1 MKRRRFYFRLLVGL
15 ALLPSFVTP
24 AAAERIT
31 VAAAVNVQA
40 PLERIAELFEQETG
54 HRLVLSLGATGK
66 HYAQIKRGAPF
77 EVFLAADAE
86 RPRLLEQSGSAVAGS
101 RFTYAI
107 GRLALWSP
115 QAGRVDA
122 EGAVLMRGEFRH
134 LAIANP
140 RLAPY
145 GAAARAVLQARGVW
159 EAVQAKLVL
168 GESIGQAY
176 QFVGS
181 GNAELGFVALSQIK
195 QPAGKITGSAWIVP
209 QELHPPIEQ
218 QAVLVRDTPAARAFW
233 QFLQSPPAR
242 AVFHDYG
249 YDLPASAP

>member
-1 MKRRRFYFRLLVGL
+1 MRALMPRLLLLSAFLLCL
-15 ALLPSFVTP
+15 AAP
-24 AAAERIT
+24 AGAERT
-31 VAAAVNVQA
+31 MVAAAANVQP
-40 PLERIAELFEQETG
+40 PLERIAQLFEQETG
-54 HRLVLSLGATGK
+54 HRLWFSFGATGK
-66 HYAQIKRGAPF
+66 HYAQIKRHAPF
-77 EVFLAADAE
+77 DLFLAADAE
-86 RPRLLEQSGSAVAGS
+86 RPMLLEREGGGIAGT

-115 QAGRVDA
+115 QPGRVDA
-122 EGAVLMRGEFRH
+122 EGAVLAQKDFRY

-145 GAAARAVLQARGVW
+145 GAAAQAVLQSRGLW
-159 EAVQAKLVL
+159 DALQANLVL

-181 GNAELGFVALSQIK
+181 GNAELGFVAVSQIK
-195 QPAGKITGSAWIVP
+195 RPGETIRGSAWIVP

-218 QAVLVRDTPAARAFW
+218 QAILVRETPVARAFW
-233 QFLQSPPAR
+233 QFLQSPVAR
-242 AVFHDYG
+242 EIFRDHG